1 MNEEKEK
8 AKDIMLGHLEHTKIG
23 TLMLKSLY
31 IYSWCP
37 NLCKFN
43 LEVSSIAGMPDNSVC
58 VTFLPLEE
66 YRRLVFYFAGES
78 VILTPSYFP
87 AFVNPFYKSFSVHLF
102 QH

>member
-1 MNEEKEK
+1 
-8 AKDIMLGHLEHTKIG
+8 
-23 TLMLKSLY
+23 
-31 IYSWCP
+31 
-37 NLCKFN
+37 
-43 LEVSSIAGMPDNSVC
+43 MPDNSVC